1 MRTIRQ
7 NRGSL
12 KLLVCLLI
20 GSLANPAML
29 ALAGSDRIIPS
40 QKVTLYRGDQVVGAY
55 TKEAPLPEGV
65 VIATE
70 GRCGIKLN
78 DFYLVGEDQS
88 AFSINTTGRQR
99 NLFID
104 RGTLYFKTSGM
115 QRQIEFITPNGQIG
129 IQRIRLNAAAT
140 NASIKGYVAVHGDRS
155 ELGVSEGGSM
165 DVLTDK
171 GLVTVEP
178 GKKLILSQADLDIG
192 LPEDEPATTAPEPAP
207 QPSTQTGPAGWST
220 GTKVAL
226 GALGA
231 AAIAGVAIGLGGG
244 SGGGDDTPVSP
255 SNP

>member
-1 MRTIRQ
+1 MRNIRC
-7 NRGSL
+7 NRDSL

-20 GSLANPAML
+20 VLMVNPGML

-40 QKVTLYRGDQVVGAY
+40 QKVTLYRGDQVVGQY

-65 VIATE
+65 LIATQ
-70 GRCGIKLN
+70 GRCGVKLD

-104 RGTLYFKTSGM
+104 KGTLYFKTSGM
-115 QRQIEFITPNGQIG
+115 QRQIEFITPNGQIS
-129 IQRIRLNAAAT
+129 IQRIRLNAAASD
-140 NASIKGYVAVHGDRS
+140 ASIKGYVAVDGDRS

-165 DVLTDK
+165 DVFTDK
-171 GLVTVEP
+171 GLLTVEP
-178 GKKLILSQADLDIG
+178 GKKLILSQADMDIG
-192 LPEDEPATTAPEPAP
+192 LPEEDPKATTPEPAP
-207 QPSTQTGPAGWST
+207 QSSTKTGPAGWST

-231 AAIAGVAIGLGGG
+231 AAIAGIAIGLGG
-244 SGGGDDTPVSP
+244 SGGGGDPVSP